1 MENLS
6 PEESLKVIQTMI
18 DKTKTS
24 VADKSFYFLLWGW
37 LVLIGSLLQYFLFV
51 IVKTPQHGAAWSIM
65 FVGIIVSIVRGAKE
79 KSGPVKTYVDEGLTS
94 IWICLF
100 IVQMLIVFVFA
111 VRGGWEYCYTAFIT
125 EYSIGC
131 FLTGRLLKFPPLVW
145 GAIFCWALAILTV
158 FTDMPTNMLI
168 MAAAIGISYI
178 IPGHRL
184 RSEYKNQLQKQPE

>member
-6 PEESLKVIQTMI
+6 PEESLRVIQAMI

-37 LVLIGSLLQYFLFV
+37 LVLVGSLLQYFLFV

-94 IWICLF
+94 IWICLY
-100 IVQMLIVFVFA
+100 IVQGRHA
-111 VRGGWEYCYTAFIT
+111 DEYADN
-125 EYSIGC
+125 
-131 FLTGRLLKFPPLVW
+131 GRRDRDKLYHSRPP
-145 GAIFCWALAILTV
+145 A
-158 FTDMPTNMLI
+158 P
-168 MAAAIGISYI
+168 IGI
-178 IPGHRL
+178 
-184 RSEYKNQLQKQPE
+184 